1 MLRKYRQYPRRPRAW
16 AGLALAAA
24 LAGAAPGAQAD
35 GYPDKPIRLVVP
47 YAVGGTTDIIARVVG
62 NAMGQAL
69 GQSVV
74 VENRPGAGGGIGSA
88 YAARQ
93 PADGYT
99 LVMAVESSHAVNPN
113 VYTSTQYDPLKDFAP
128 ISNLAD
134 VPNVLVVN
142 PALPAADFPAFLALL
157 KSAPGKY
164 AYGSSGN
171 GGLSNMNGE
180 LFMNATGTR
189 MLHVPY
195 KGLGPAL
202 NDLVAGQVQA
212 VFDNIPSSYPLI
224 QAGRI
229 RPLAVAA
236 RQRLAVLPDVPTYD
250 ELGLPV
256 MNQPSWFGLAAPAG
270 TPAPV
275 LDRLNAAVRKALAD
289 PQTAAAIEKQGA
301 IPSPMSREEF
311 AGLMSRSYAH
321 WGKVVSDIGFQKLQ

>member
-1 MLRKYRQYPRRPRAW
+1 MKPIRIRLAAMLACLALPGVAAAQYPER
-16 AGLALAAA
+16 
-24 LAGAAPGAQAD
+24 
-35 GYPDKPIRLVVP
+35 PIRLVVP

-62 NAMGQAL
+62 NKLGAQL

-74 VENRPGAGGGIGSA
+74 IENRPGAGGSIGSA
-88 YAARQ
+88 YAAKQ

-113 VYTSTQYDPLKDFAP
+113 VYARSAYDPLKDFAP

-142 PALPAADFPAFLALL
+142 PALPAQDLPAFLKLL
-157 KSAPGKY
+157 KADPNKY
-164 AYGSSGN
+164 AFGSSGN
-171 GGLSNMNGE
+171 GGLSHMNGE
-180 LFMNATGTR
+180 LFMQTTGTR

-202 NDLVAGQVQA
+202 NDLVAGQVQV

-224 QAGRI
+224 QGQRI

-236 RQRLAVLPDVPTYD
+236 RQRLKVLPDVPTYA
-250 ELGLPV
+250 EAGLPA
-256 MNQPSWFGLAAPAG
+256 MNNPSWFGLAAPAG

-275 LDRLNAAVRKALAD
+275 LDKLNEAVRQALAD
-289 PQTAAAIEKQGA
+289 PATIDAIEKQGA
-301 IPSPMSREEF
+301 VPSPMSREEF
-311 AGLMSRSYAH
+311 GALIAQSYGH
-321 WGKVVSDIGFQKLQ
+321 WKTVVEEIKFEKMQ